1 MAVEATG
8 DPEAGTRHALLA
20 IAAGHHVVMVTK
32 DTDSVVGPEL
42 GRRAAA
48 RGLVVTPADGDQPSL
63 LIGLV
68 TWAEVLGL
76 TIICAGKSSESV
88 FVFDPATGAVTSN
101 GRTVAAPGL
110 GDWLDPWERQWAEFV
125 AARSAAAADLPQRAV
140 PDLCELALV
149 ANATALSPDRP
160 DLHAPILRIPE
171 IG

>member
-8 DPEAGTRHALLA
+8 DLEAGTCHALLA

-42 GRRAAA
+42 GRRAA

-110 GDWLDPWERQWAEFV
+110 GDWLDPWERQWAEVV